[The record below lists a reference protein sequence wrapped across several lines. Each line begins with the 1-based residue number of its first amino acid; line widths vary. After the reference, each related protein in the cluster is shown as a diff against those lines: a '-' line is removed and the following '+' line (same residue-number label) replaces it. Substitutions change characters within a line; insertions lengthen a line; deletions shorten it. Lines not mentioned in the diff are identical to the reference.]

1 MVAKARLVE
10 LLFKLKNLSFFVLI
24 HIMQMGGRQS
34 FLYLFR
40 KLMQFILESEKE
52 LYGVL
57 NKYKNLISMTSFSK
71 NTNQKS
77 TNKNFK

>member
-10 LLFKLKNLSFFVLI
+10 LLSKLKNLSFFVLI